1 VFAPVN
7 VLDDPENLAAAVDML
22 NKNAPFRKG
31 FVMGFIL
38 RRKRFAFLFLDGQY
52 RILVDAVHPLVSRIR
67 QQQGVGVQQQ
77 AATLEDRKIML
88 TAFADNDREDGERQR
103 ANDELRLNR
112 VAFFFPE

>member
-1 VFAPVN
+1 MRLVF
-7 VLDDPENLAAAVDML
+7 
-22 NKNAPFRKG
+22 
-31 FVMGFIL
+31 
-38 RRKRFAFLFLDGQY
+38 RRKSLAFFLFDRQG
-52 RILVDAVHPLVSRIR
+52 RILMVFVHPLVSRIR